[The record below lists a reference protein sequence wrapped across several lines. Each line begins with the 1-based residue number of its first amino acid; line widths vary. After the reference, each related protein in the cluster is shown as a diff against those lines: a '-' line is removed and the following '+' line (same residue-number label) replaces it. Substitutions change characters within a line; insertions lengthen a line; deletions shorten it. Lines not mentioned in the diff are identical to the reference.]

1 MGGNT
6 VELAKRVAELLS
18 EKLAREAEVISR
30 APGRVNI
37 IGEHTDYN
45 DGFVMPIATNL
56 ATYVAAAPREDD
68 TVRVYCGTA
77 NEALEF
83 SLDDP
88 RPRGDGHWQDY
99 LAGVAWSLSLEHI
112 SLRGVDAALL
122 TDVPIG
128 SGLSSSA
135 ALEVSWA
142 LALMA
147 AAGLEPLE
155 PRRLAL
161 VCQRAENDFVGMKCG
176 IMDQMASVLGQRDHA
191 ILLDCW
197 TLDYQH
203 VPLPADKLSVV
214 VMDTGKPRQLVDSE
228 YNLRRQQCEKAAEIL
243 GVRALRDADME
254 MLMDHQEDMDEV
266 VFRRA
271 RHVICENERVFEA
284 AQALREG
291 DFERVG
297 RVLNES
303 HASLKEDYEVSCPE
317 LDLICEIARQ
327 QPSCYGARLV
337 GAGFGGCAM
346 ALVCAGE
353 EESFGAAVKSA
364 YDARSGYNSNII
376 PVHADEGAKLM
387 RA

>member
-1 MGGNT
+1 MT
-6 VELAKRVAELLS
+6 QKAAQFLR
-18 EKLAREAEVISR
+18 EKLGREAEILSR

-45 DGFVMPIATNL
+45 DGFVMPIATDL
-56 ATYVAAAPREDD
+56 ATYFAAAPRDDD

-77 NEALEF
+77 RELVEF
-83 SLDDP
+83 SLKTLP
-88 RPRGDGHWQDY
+88 RRGDGHLQDY
-99 LAGVAWSLSLEHI
+99 LAGVAWSLGMEGI
-112 SLRGVDAALL
+112 SFRGVDAALI

-142 LALMA
+142 LVLMA
-147 AAGLEPLE
+147 AAEAEPME
-155 PRRLAL
+155 PRKLAL
-161 VCQRAENDFVGMKCG
+161 ACQRAENDFVGMKCG
-176 IMDQMASVLGQRDHA
+176 VMDQMASVLGRRDQA

-203 VPLPADKLSVV
+203 VPLPADRLAVV

-228 YNLRRQQCEKAAEIL
+228 YNLRRQQCEKAAQLL

-254 MLMDHQEDMDEV
+254 MLMERAENMDEV
-266 VFRRA
+266 IFRRA
-271 RHVICENERVFEA
+271 RHVICENERVFEC
-284 AQALREG
+284 AQALRDA
-291 DFERVG
+291 DFQTVG

-317 LDLICEIARQ
+317 LDLICELARE

-346 ALVCAGE
+346 ALVRSGD

-364 YDARSGYNSNII
+364 YDARSAYQSRII
-376 PVHADEGAKLM
+376 PVHADSGAGSF
-387 RA
+387 RC

>member
-1 MGGNT
+1 MQAA
-6 VELAKRVAELLS
+6 ERAAKLLK
-18 EKLAREAEVISR
+18 EKLGREAEVVSR

-56 ATYVAAAPREDD
+56 ATYTAAAPRHDR

-77 NEALEF
+77 KETVEF
-83 SLDDP
+83 SLDDLH
-88 RPRGDGHWQDY
+88 PRGGGHWQDY
-99 LAGVAWSLSLEHI
+99 LAGVAWSLCMEGL
-112 SLRGVDAALL
+112 SLRGVDAAVV

-142 LALMA
+142 LALLA
-147 AAGLEPLE
+147 TAGVEDIE
-155 PRRLAL
+155 PRKLARA
-161 VCQRAENDFVGMKCG
+161 CQRAENDFVGMKCG
-176 IMDQMASVLGQRDHA
+176 IMDQIASVLGRRDHA

-197 TLDYQH
+197 TLDYEA
-203 VPLPADKLSVV
+203 VPMPAEELSVV
-214 VMDTGKPRQLVDSE
+214 VMDTGKPRQLVESE

-254 MLMDHQEDMDEV
+254 MLMECQDEMDEV

-284 AQALREG
+284 AQALREEN
-291 DFERVG
+291 FHTVG

-303 HASLKEDYEVSCPE
+303 HTSLREDYEVSCAE
-317 LDLICEIARQ
+317 LDLICEIAREHGA
-327 QPSCYGARLV
+327 CYGARLV

-346 ALVCAGE
+346 ALVRAGQE
-353 EESFGAAVKSA
+353 EDFAAAVKGA
-364 YDARSGYNSNII
+364 YDARSEYRSRII
-376 PVHADEGAKLM
+376 AVHAAEGAGLVHL
-387 RA
+387 

>member
-1 MGGNT
+1 M
-6 VELAKRVAELLS
+6 ELFEEA
-18 EKLAREAEVISR
+18 ARILYDQLGCKAEVFSR

-45 DGFVMPIATNL
+45 DGFVMPIATHL
-56 ATYVAAAPREDD
+56 ATYFAAAPRGDD

-77 NEALEF
+77 GEAVEF
-83 SLDDP
+83 SLEELP
-88 RPRGDGHWQDY
+88 RRGDGHWQDY
-99 LAGVAWSLSLEHI
+99 LAGIAWSLAAEGLSLC
-112 SLRGVDAALL
+112 GVDAALL

-142 LALMA
+142 MVLIA
-147 AAGLEPLE
+147 AAGTEPLE

-161 VCQRAENDFVGMKCG
+161 ACQRAENDYVGMNCG
-176 IMDQMASVLGQRDHA
+176 VMDQMASVLGQRNQA

-203 VPLPADKLSVV
+203 VPLPADQLSVV

-228 YNLRRQQCEKAAEIL
+228 YNLRRQQCEQAAEIL

-254 MLMDHQEDMDEV
+254 MLMEHQEDMDEV
-266 VFRRA
+266 IFRRA

-284 AQALREG
+284 AEALRAG
-291 DFERVG
+291 DFEKVG

-303 HASLKEDYEVSCPE
+303 HASLREDYEVSCPE
-317 LDLICEIARQ
+317 LDLICEIARE

-346 ALVCAGE
+346 ALVRAGE
-353 EESFGAAVKSA
+353 EESFGAAVKRT
-364 YDARSGYNSNII
+364 YDVRSGYQSRII
-376 PVHADEGAKLM
+376 PVRADDGARAWHA
-387 RA
+387 